1 MANASLRRR
10 LAADESLACRPDAAL
25 VDVLKIPEKF
35 VSPGQRI
42 LRRLVYAMLAL
53 LAAAVIVYLDRGGY
67 RDVKNQPLS
76 LLDAS
81 ITQPSRCPP
90 RATATSRPHGA
101 ARLTNVFVIT
111 PLRFIFLIVLIGTTV
126 EVLTTQSRQAA
137 ISGDGGTA

>member
-1 MANASLRRR
+1 M
-10 LAADESLACRPDAAL
+10 

-76 LLDAS
+76 LLDCFYYS
-81 ITQPSRCPP
+81 TVSLSTTV
-90 RATATSRPHGA
+90 TATSRPTRNPRG
-101 ARLTNVFVIT
+101 
-111 PLRFIFLIVLIGTTV
+111 
-126 EVLTTQSRQAA
+126 
-137 ISGDGGTA
+137 